1 MQLLE
6 SEKYDLEY
14 ESAKKDFH
22 IRDLSEKVNHR
33 PGKFQKP
40 NLKKVSKTA
49 QQMEKI
55 LMFTAKISQQNYRQ
69 GLKVVSIKEKEPLL
83 RENSKEPSSPNP
95 AATSE

>member
-1 MQLLE
+1 M
-6 SEKYDLEY
+6 K
-14 ESAKKDFH
+14 
-22 IRDLSEKVNHR
+22 EKVDSR
-33 PGKFQKP
+33 PGKFVKP

-83 RENSKEPSSPNP
+83 RENSKEPTSPNP
-95 AATSE
+95 AAAE